1 MNSRLSGKQTSW
13 RRLLPKLFDITMKLL
28 QALLLLLMP
37 VIATAADDIAVKDYD
52 ISMSQ
57 EDCRL
62 TAIRTLQSLAS
73 GDVPVMELQHI
84 ISYQGSNSELVA
96 VCRADKGLLVLFAR
110 GELTQA
116 AHIRFHQAFTP

>member
-1 MNSRLSGKQTSW
+1 
-13 RRLLPKLFDITMKLL
+13 
-28 QALLLLLMP
+28 MP
-37 VIATAADDIAVKDYD
+37 VITAAADDIAVKDYD
-52 ISMSQ
+52 ISVSQ

-62 TAIRTLQSLAS
+62 TAIRIFQSLAS

-96 VCRADKGLLVLFAR
+96 VCRADKGLLVLFAS

-116 AHIRFHQAFTP
+116 AHIRFHQAFK